1 MPNPNIDRLPP
12 QNIEA
17 EQSVLGSLMID
28 KDAIIK
34 IADFLIPEDFYKNA
48 HAKIYEAMLELYNN
62 REPIDILSLAS
73 RLEET
78 GQLEKI
84 GGRTYLTTLANSV
97 PTASHIVYYAKIIQ
111 KKSTLNRL
119 IRAATEIVQL
129 GYNEGEEI
137 QKVLDTAESKLYN
150 VSQQFLKNQ
159 FSSIKDLLSE
169 AFDRIDELHRDAGK
183 LRGLPTGFYELD
195 QKLAGLQ
202 KSNLLILAARPSM
215 GKTSLALDMARKIAV
230 EQKIPVG
237 IFSLEMSK
245 EELVDRMLCAE
256 ADVDMWKM
264 RTGKLSDR
272 EDFSGESDFSKI
284 GHAMGKLA
292 EAKIFIDDSPTANVM
307 EIRTKARRLQAEHGI
322 GFIVLDYL
330 QLMDSASAS
339 YSDNRVQVVSEISRG
354 LKAVAR
360 ELDIPLLAISQLSRQ
375 VENRPTAIPKLADLR
390 ESGSIEQDADVV
402 LFIYREEMYK
412 RDTVRPHI
420 ADIYI
425 AKHRNGPTGVM
436 ELFFDETKASFKN
449 LEKKIEGQMP
459 SESS

>member
-1 MPNPNIDRLPP
+1 MPSNLDRIPP

-34 IADFLIPEDFYKNA
+34 IADFLSPEDFYKNA
-48 HAKIYEAMLELYNN
+48 HAEIYQAMLDIYNN
-62 REPIDILSLAS
+62 REPIDILSLSA
-73 RLEET
+73 RLEEI

-84 GGRTYLTTLANSV
+84 GGRSYLTTLANSV
-97 PTASHIVYYAKIIQ
+97 PTSSHVVHYAKIVQ

-119 IRAATEIVQL
+119 IKAATEIAQM
-129 GYNEGEEI
+129 GYEEGEEI
-137 QKVLDTAESKLYN
+137 QKILDAAESKLYN
-150 VSQQFLKNQ
+150 VSQQFLKSQ

-169 AFDRIDELHRDAGK
+169 AFDRIDELHRDSGK

-307 EIRTKARRLQAEHGI
+307 EIRTKARRLQSEHEV

-339 YSDNRVQVVSEISRG
+339 SADNRVQVVSEVSRG

-360 ELDIPLLAISQLSRQ
+360 ELNIPLMALSQLSRN
-375 VENRPTAIPKLADLR
+375 VENRPTSIPKLADLR

-412 RDTVRPHI
+412 KDTARPHI

-425 AKHRNGPTGVM
+425 AKHRNGPTGM
-436 ELFFDETKASFKN
+436 TELFFDETKASFKN
-449 LEKKIEGQMP
+449 LERKIETSQ
-459 SESS
+459 EL